1 LENKSL
7 KLGLLKH
14 LIINYRNY
22 LPTVIQNYLKGIVL
36 RFLFEMTFKKKLIF
50 SGVIEKLVTPVDTGS
65 LGEGDCKQQPSY
77 GICRID
83 TLSIK
88 YYYKR

>member
-1 LENKSL
+1 
-7 KLGLLKH
+7 
-14 LIINYRNY
+14 
-22 LPTVIQNYLKGIVL
+22 
-36 RFLFEMTFKKKLIF
+36 MTFKKKLIF
-50 SGVIEKLVTPVDTGS
+50 SGVIEKLVTQVDTGS